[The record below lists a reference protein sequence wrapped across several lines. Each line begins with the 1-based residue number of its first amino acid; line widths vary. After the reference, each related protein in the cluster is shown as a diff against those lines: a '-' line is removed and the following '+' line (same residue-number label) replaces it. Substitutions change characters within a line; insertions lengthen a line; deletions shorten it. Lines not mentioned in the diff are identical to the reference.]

1 MPQRQRHLPH
11 ILISVLT
18 LFGFLTLPFVAA
30 TTANASVIS
39 TSGPISSI
47 EMSNATITEQSGQL
61 FLFNA
66 TNITSSDAT
75 TGITTVFGSGTAT
88 WANGLSSGSFT
99 SGTAASVPLTR
110 GYNTITITHS
120 ASGTDTTYK
129 IFVTRGGQ
137 FTGFEFRTSGITIT
151 PAFSPDVH
159 TYTLSDVPYSVSS
172 FRYVVTE
179 TFNEAGRLTCTRC
192 DWWQYNGRGEVS
204 MSLAAGDN
212 AIDWSYFPEQIYGG
226 TTEHY
231 IFNIHRAAAFDAS
244 TLSNLTLSNS
254 TLTEQ
259 SGQLYKFSGTN
270 ISSDTATTGVTA
282 TFATGTATW
291 ANGIHSGSMTSGV
304 TASVPLT
311 RGYNT
316 IEVAH
321 TASGVTTTYRVYV
334 TRGGQFTGFEF
345 STPGITITPAFSPDV
360 HTYTLS
366 DVPYSVSS
374 FRYVVT
380 ETFNEAG
387 RLTCTRC
394 DWWQYFDRGE
404 VSMSL
409 AAGDNA
415 IDWSYFPE
423 EIYGGVTEHY
433 IFNIHRAAAF
443 DASTLSNLTL
453 SNSTLTEQSG
463 QLYKFDGTNISSNTA
478 TTGVT
483 ATFATG
489 TATWTNGLHS
499 GSMTSGTAAS
509 VPLTRGYNTIEVAH
523 TANGVTTTYRVYV
536 TRGGQFTGFDIRTP
550 GVTITPA
557 FDPDIHYYTLS
568 DVPYATS
575 SLRYQITETFNE
587 AGRLTCTG
595 CDWWQFF
602 DRGEVGISLSVGST
616 CIDWTY
622 FPENIYGGP
631 NEQRYYFSINRNAPG
646 SPATGLCVPPAPTTT
661 TIEPPTTTTIEP
673 PTTTTTASPVTTTL
687 PRATTTS
694 TSVPTATTTPSPTTP
709 SVTTMPAATAPI
721 STATTVAPTS
731 AAPAVSPVI
740 TVAQGQASVVTIAPT
755 ASTTPVVPTG
765 LVSSGS
771 VNNATPTTSTTTT
784 APPLIKNVATPG
796 KTEPAPTAQVVSPGS
811 AAATVDGQRIQ
822 VTITRENNQ
831 LVFTGAGITGT
842 LSGTNAAGQPI
853 ALDTDGNLRIQPG
866 DTLTINSTGLK
877 AQSKVAVWMFSTPT
891 KAGEI
896 FTDLSGNA
904 AGSFIVSEKLE
915 NGNHRVVLK
924 EFNPAGEEVVM
935 TLGIVVGAVNSTSTL
950 SRVLIAIPITLAIGF
965 GIALPTQARRRR
977 RRAIA

>member
-30 TTANASVIS
+30 SVANASAIS

-47 EMSNATITEQSGQL
+47 EMSNSTITEQSGQL

-66 TNITSSDAT
+66 THITGSNATSD
-75 TGITTVFGSGTAT
+75 ITTVFGSGTAT

-99 SGTAASVPLTR
+99 SGTASSVPLTR

-120 ASGTDTTYK
+120 AGGTDTTYK

-137 FTGFEFRTSGITIT
+137 FTGIEFRTPGITIT
-151 PAFSPDVH
+151 PAFSPDVR
-159 TYTLSDVPYSVSS
+159 TYTLSNVPYSVSS
-172 FRYVVTE
+172 LRYVVTE
-179 TFNEAGRLTCTRC
+179 TFNEAGRLTCTGC
-192 DWWQYNGRGEVS
+192 DWWQFNSRGEVGI
-204 MSLAAGDN
+204 SLAAGDN
-212 AIDWSYFPEQIYGG
+212 TIDWSYFPEDIYGG
-226 TTEHY
+226 TTERY
-231 IFNIHRAAAFDAS
+231 IFNIERGAAFDAS

-259 SGQLYKFSGTN
+259 AGQLYKFSGTH
-270 ISSDTATTGVTA
+270 ISSGTATTGVTA
-282 TFATGTATW
+282 TFATGTVTW
-291 ANGIHSGSMTSGV
+291 TNGLQSGSMTSG
-304 TASVPLT
+304 TASSVPLT

-321 TASGVTTTYRVYV
+321 TASGVTTTYKVYV
-334 TRGGQFTGFEF
+334 TRGGQFTGFDIK
-345 STPGITITPAFSPDV
+345 TPGVTITPAFSPDV
-360 HTYTLS
+360 RTYTLS

-374 FRYVVT
+374 LRYVLT

-387 RLTCTRC
+387 RLTCTGC
-394 DWWQYFDRGE
+394 DWWQFFDRGE
-404 VSMSL
+404 VGISL
-409 AAGDNA
+409 AAGDNT

-423 EIYGGVTEHY
+423 DIYGGATERY
-433 IFNIHRAAAF
+433 IFNIRRAAAF

-453 SNSTLTEQSG
+453 SNSTLTEQAG
-463 QLYKFDGTNISSNTA
+463 QLYKFNGTHISSNTA

-489 TATWTNGLHS
+489 TARWTNGLQS

-523 TANGVTTTYRVYV
+523 TASGVTTTYKVYV
-536 TRGGQFTGFDIRTP
+536 TRGGQFTGFDIKTP

-575 SLRYQITETFNE
+575 SIRYQVTETFNE

-616 CIDWTY
+616 CIDWSY
-622 FPENIYGGP
+622 FPEDIYGGAT
-631 NEQRYYFSINRNAPG
+631 ERYYFSINRNAPG
-646 SPATGLCVPPAPTTT
+646 SPATGQCVPPAPTTT
-661 TIEPPTTTTIEP
+661 TTE
-673 PTTTTTASPVTTTL
+673 SPVTTTTVSPVTTTT
-687 PRATTTS
+687 PRATTTTS
-694 TSVPTATTTPSPTTP
+694 TTSPPTATTAPTPSATTL
-709 SVTTMPAATAPI
+709 PAATAPI
-721 STATTVAPTS
+721 STATTAAPTS

-740 TVAQGQASVVTIAPT
+740 TVAQGQASVATIAPT
-755 ASTTPVVPTG
+755 ASTTPVVPSG

-771 VNNATPTTSTTTT
+771 VNNAIPTTTTT
-784 APPLIKNVATPG
+784 APPLIKNFATPG
-796 KTEPAPTAQVVSPGS
+796 KTESAPTAQVVSPGA
-811 AAATVDGQRIQ
+811 AAATVDGERIEI
-822 VTITRENNQ
+822 TITRENNQ
-831 LVFTGAGITGT
+831 LVFAGAGITGT

-904 AGSFIVSEKLE
+904 AGSFVVSQKLE

-935 TLGIVVGAVNSTSTL
+935 SIGIVVGAVNSTSTL

-977 RRAIA
+977 RRALA